1 MNTKFNEELPKYN
14 ELLNQILDFNGS
26 EYSSLVEAMNI
37 DAELEHEIYKAYLND
52 EISEYQFEMLLNTG
66 GFRKHK

>member
-1 MNTKFNEELPKYN
+1 MPKYN
-14 ELLNQILDFNGS
+14 ELLNQILYFNGS
-26 EYSSLVEAMNI
+26 EYSSLAEAMNI

>member
-1 MNTKFNEELPKYN
+1 MPKYT

-26 EYSSLVEAMNI
+26 EYSSLAEVMNI